1 MQDSYF
7 DFARFYDSL
16 MEDARYADRADYL
29 LSICE
34 RFDHLIGVCLDLACG
49 TGSLSRELFAR
60 GIEVLGVDGSL
71 DMLAEASR
79 RAFEENC
86 EIPYIC
92 QDMCGLTLPEAV
104 DSCVCTLDSINH
116 LPTAEEVQ
124 TCFDHVSRNLRQ
136 GGLFVFDVNTVY
148 KHREVLANNAFTIE
162 NNSVFCAWQNALD
175 EENENTVE
183 ILLDFFEEQED
194 GSYLRYSESF
204 AETAYTDEEL
214 RTMLANAGFE
224 VLACFGDLSF
234 EAPAEDEQRAV
245 YVARKRQEGTN

>member
-16 MEDARYADRADYL
+16 MEDARYSDRADYL
-29 LSICE
+29 LEICE
-34 RFDHLIGVCLDLACG
+34 RFAHSVGSCLDLACG
-49 TGSLSRELFAR
+49 TGILTRELFVR
-60 GIEVLGVDGSL
+60 GIEVLGVDGSV

-86 EIPYIC
+86 TIPYVC
-92 QDMCGLTLPEAV
+92 QDMCALSLPEAV
-104 DSCVCTLDSINH
+104 DTCVCTLDSINH

-124 TCFDHVSRNLRQ
+124 ACFTCVSKNLKQ
-136 GGLFVFDVNTVY
+136 SGLFVFDVNTVY

-162 NNSVFCAWQNALD
+162 NDSVFCAWQNALD

-204 AETAYTDEEL
+204 AETAYTDGEL
-214 RTMLANAGFE
+214 REMLKNAGFE
-224 VLACFGDLSF
+224 VLACFGDLRF
-234 EAPAEDEQRAV
+234 EAPADDEQRAV
-245 YVARKRQEGTN
+245 YVARKQQEG

>member
-92 QDMCGLTLPEAV
+92 
-104 DSCVCTLDSINH
+104 
-116 LPTAEEVQ
+116 
-124 TCFDHVSRNLRQ
+124 
-136 GGLFVFDVNTVY
+136 
-148 KHREVLANNAFTIE
+148 
-162 NNSVFCAWQNALD
+162 
-175 EENENTVE
+175 
-183 ILLDFFEEQED
+183 
-194 GSYLRYSESF
+194 
-204 AETAYTDEEL
+204 
-214 RTMLANAGFE
+214 AG
-224 VLACFGDLSF
+224 
-234 EAPAEDEQRAV
+234 
-245 YVARKRQEGTN
+245 

>member
-104 DSCVCTLDSINH
+104 DTCVCTLDSINH

-175 EENENTVE
+175 EENEVLAKQNE
-183 ILLDFFEEQED
+183 ALKASAND
-194 GSYLRYSESF
+194 
-204 AETAYTDEEL
+204 ATDKEL

>member
-104 DSCVCTLDSINH
+104 DTCVCTLDSINH
-116 LPTAEEVQ
+116 LPSAEEVQ

-162 NNSVFCAWQNALD
+162 NDSVFCAWQNVTEDGVL
-175 EENENTVE
+175 TE

-194 GSYLRYSESF
+194 GSYQRYSEEF
-204 AETAYTDEEL
+204 CERAYSALEL
-214 RTMLANAGFE
+214 TNALEKAGFE
-224 VLACFGDLSF
+224 LLAVYGDF
-234 EAPAEDEQRAV
+234 TYEPPADDEQRAV
-245 YVARKRQEGTN
+245 YIARKKG